1 MLGASRWEQRVRLGT
16 REGGEREVPW
26 KSKECG
32 EEALGV
38 ELEEYEEPL
47 LEL

>member
-1 MLGASRWEQRVRLGT
+1 MRLGT
-16 REGGEREVPW
+16 HEGREKEGEVPW

-32 EEALGV
+32 GEGLGV

-47 LEL
+47 LEH